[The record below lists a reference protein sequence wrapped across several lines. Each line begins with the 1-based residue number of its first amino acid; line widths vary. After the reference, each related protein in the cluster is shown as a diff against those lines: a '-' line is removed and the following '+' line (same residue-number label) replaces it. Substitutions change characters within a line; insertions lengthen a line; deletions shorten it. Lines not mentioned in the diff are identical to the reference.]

1 MKLLSFGEVLW
12 DIYPNDKFIGG
23 APFNFAAHCALLG
36 ADSYMVS
43 AVGSD
48 ELGKDTIEKV
58 KAFGVKT
65 DFIGILSDKE
75 TGKCLVTLDC
85 NAHPTYNLLTDVAYD
100 YIQFP
105 KLTENFDVIGF
116 GTLALRNKNN
126 KKVLADIL
134 DTYSFGEVFSDL
146 NIRAPFYSKESVDFC
161 LSNATIVKIS
171 DEELPTVAELA
182 LGQYSDV
189 EKTIIQL
196 AERFTQ
202 IKLIIVT
209 KGACGSCCY
218 DCKDKK
224 FYYADAVPTKV
235 ISTVGAGDSFSAA
248 FLVKYFDGEDISDC
262 LRFASKISAHVCA
275 NSDAIPID

>member
-12 DIYPNDKFIGG
+12 DIYPDDKFIGG

-48 ELGKDTIEKV
+48 ELGNDTARKV

-75 TGKCLVTLDC
+75 TGKCLVTLDE
-85 NAHPTYNLLTDVAYD
+85 NAHPTYNLLNDVAYD

-171 DEELPTVAELA
+171 GEELPIVAELA
-182 LGQYSDV
+182 LGKYTEIEDTV
-189 EKTIIQL
+189 LRLAGNFEQL
-196 AERFTQ
+196 
-202 IKLIIVT
+202 KLIIIT
-209 KGACGSCCY
+209 KGGNGSCCY
-218 DCKDKK
+218 DCKTKK
-224 FYYADAVPTKV
+224 FYYADAVPAKV

-248 FLVKYFDGEDISDC
+248 FLVKYFNGEDISDC

-275 NSDAIPID
+275 NADAIPTD